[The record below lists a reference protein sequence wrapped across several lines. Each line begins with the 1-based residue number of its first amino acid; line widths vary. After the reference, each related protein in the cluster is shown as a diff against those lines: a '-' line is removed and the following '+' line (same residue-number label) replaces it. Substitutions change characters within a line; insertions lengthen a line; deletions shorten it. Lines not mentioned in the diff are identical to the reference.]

1 VTVVSVGRLVVAP
14 LLLVSTVAPAATFDG
29 AYTGTVSCPAFPN
42 QPPLRVDIAV
52 TVSGRT
58 ATYEQIAKP
67 GTDGDLGAA
76 EAGSGSVAPSGEIM
90 LSGSCRGGFSCA
102 TEYRGDLSK
111 APIRLKGSQR
121 WWFRSGERERQCE
134 IELRRPKS

>member
-1 VTVVSVGRLVVAP
+1 MMLM
-14 LLLVSTVAPAATFDG
+14 AAIALAASFDG
-29 AYTGTVSCPAFPN
+29 AYTGTLSCPAFPD
-42 QPPLRVDIAV
+42 QPPLRVEITV

-67 GTDGDLGAA
+67 GAASGDLGAQ
-76 EAGSGSVAPSGEIM
+76 EGGTGVVSPSGEII

-111 APIRLKGSQR
+111 TPLRLKGSQR
-121 WWFRSGERERQCE
+121 WWFRSGERERACDV
-134 IELRRPKS
+134 ELRR